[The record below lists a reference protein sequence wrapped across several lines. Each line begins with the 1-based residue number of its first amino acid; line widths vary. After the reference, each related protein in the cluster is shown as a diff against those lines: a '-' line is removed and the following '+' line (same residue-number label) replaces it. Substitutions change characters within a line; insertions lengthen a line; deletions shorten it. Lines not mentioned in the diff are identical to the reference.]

1 LKKELSTLEDDTKKA
16 KLQQKIHN
24 AQVDVNY
31 AMYYPLMKPYSA
43 LYPKPKTPKKSKD
56 DSDDDEEEEDSKTT
70 NGEVDGPKGNIEMW
84 NAVESA
90 MEEGT
95 LDVLRNSK
103 DTVPA
108 APLKKSKAT
117 LDKWAE
123 KSRLEKKEKAKTAHY
138 KTEGEK
144 AYAARQE
151 AEESDGGFFE

>member
-1 LKKELSTLEDDTKKA
+1 MKKELSTIEDDTKEKA

-43 LYPKPKTPKKSKD
+43 LYPKPKTSKKSKD
-56 DSDDDEEEEDSKTT
+56 DSDEEEEDSNTT
-70 NGEVDGPKGNIEMW
+70 NGEVYGAKGNIEMW
-84 NAVESA
+84 HAVETA

-95 LDVLRNSK
+95 LDALRNSK
-103 DTVPA
+103 DSVPA

-123 KSRLEKKEKAKTAHY
+123 KSRLEKKEKVKTAHY

-144 AYAARQE
+144 AYLARQE